1 MCHPGPCTDLP
12 ELWHTHHWSWS
23 RKRRH
28 DLLLCS
34 LRQGKR
40 CYRTARSC
48 LRLNYRRLLRCPKRG
63 TMIGTQSWRRRKAT
77 SATEHAMLPSCRRPM
92 PDRWQPRIRIPRTT
106 EIKMLA
112 DKDAMATI
120 AVRDLAAAKNF
131 YQQKL
136 GFSPTGPEGDGVVT
150 LRSGN
155 STIVVYE
162 SQFAG
167 TNKATSATWG
177 GRHRNGLHRA
187 NPLKRQV
194 LLSNIMIR
202 RDSSAKATST
212 SPEN

>member
-1 MCHPGPCTDLP
+1 
-12 ELWHTHHWSWS
+12 
-23 RKRRH
+23 
-28 DLLLCS
+28 
-34 LRQGKR
+34 
-40 CYRTARSC
+40 
-48 LRLNYRRLLRCPKRG
+48 
-63 TMIGTQSWRRRKAT
+63 
-77 SATEHAMLPSCRRPM
+77 M

-177 GRHRNGLHRA
+177 VGTEMDSIVQ
-187 NPLKRQV
+187 PLKRQV
-194 LLSNIMIR
+194 LLSNIMLR